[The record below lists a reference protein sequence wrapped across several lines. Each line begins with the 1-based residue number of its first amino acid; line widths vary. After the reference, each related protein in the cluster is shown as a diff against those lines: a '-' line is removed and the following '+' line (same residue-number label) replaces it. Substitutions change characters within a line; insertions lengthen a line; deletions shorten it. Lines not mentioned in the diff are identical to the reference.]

1 MGYRWMKKTECNYT
15 NVTPVQLE
23 QIKSDREAAIEQRS
37 QLAKKLGVL
46 KAERSR
52 HEDLESQKLRDEIS
66 TLETQIEIQETIRSY
81 RE

>member
-1 MGYRWMKKTECNYT
+1 MGYRWMKKNYV
-15 NVTPVQLE
+15 NVSPVQLE

-52 HEDLESQKLRDEIS
+52 HEDLESQIKKLRDEIS